1 MEYPSLNY
9 LFGSHPSL
17 KLFRAKNAP
26 LIISFLYSEFKE
38 KKRLNISY
46 HEIENNSGFEI
57 MHIDW

>member
-1 MEYPSLNY
+1 MEY
-9 LFGSHPSL
+9 PSL

-46 HEIENNSGFEI
+46 HEMENNSGFEI
-57 MHIDW
+57 MHSDL